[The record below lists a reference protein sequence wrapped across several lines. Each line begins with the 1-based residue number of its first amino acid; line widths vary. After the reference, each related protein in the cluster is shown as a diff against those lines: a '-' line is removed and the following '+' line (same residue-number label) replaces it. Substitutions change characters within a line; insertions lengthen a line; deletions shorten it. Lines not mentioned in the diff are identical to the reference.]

1 MNWEKIFAKDATNKG
16 LISKIHK
23 QLTQFN
29 NKKQKTQLNKWVEGL
44 NRYFSKEDVQG
55 PTGT

>member
-1 MNWEKIFAKDATNKG
+1 MNWEKIFAKDATNKD

-23 QLTQFN
+23 HLTQFN